1 MADSMFNFY
10 DSLKER
16 RDAPRQVA
24 MDYSKIP
31 EGRVAAAVMAQTAGM
46 LGGQAMEAAG
56 YQTADQIRNEKIME
70 IRQQFPNP
78 TTDADFR
85 QIGNAF
91 NNIGE
96 TGYAEKAFDQIK
108 AGSTSAQKFNFD
120 TQASALQQAFIAEH
134 PEGLD
139 TIGNL
144 KKFKKQLEQAGLGN
158 TTIYGRVSADLR
170 TLRGEEAKSGKFTST
185 QVTDLSKQMT
195 DNNLPE
201 MQNRIS
207 NMERLILKFKGKN
220 MPGINFFEQAEAWW
234 DDDAK
239 EVQSAFSELRNVV
252 LKDRSGAAVTNPEF
266 ERLKEEI
273 RGSTTVTDK
282 DVIRWT
288 KRLRQVLDTDVNAV
302 LAGYDDDAVSVYLKR
317 AGSVET
323 TRRTSGLSA
332 EDQALIDKYSK

>member
-1 MADSMFNFY
+1 M
-10 DSLKER
+10 
-16 RDAPRQVA
+16 
-24 MDYSKIP
+24 IH
-31 EGRVAAAVMAQTAGM
+31 AAGQAGGM
-46 LGGQAMEAAG
+46 LGGGLVGALGGQTQAEAKQAKIQAIQAQVADLDLSKADNIRMVAG
-56 YQTADQIRNEKIME
+56 EMLKQGFGSEAKEAYKMADEVSG
-70 IRQQFPNP
+70 
-78 TTDADFR
+78 T
-85 QIGNAF
+85 
-91 NNIGE
+91 
-96 TGYAEKAFDQIK
+96 
-108 AGSTSAQKFNFD
+108 STSAQKFNFD